1 MTRLLPPQIVNLV
14 SGGMRGPL
22 LAALLTALAAL
33 PLIFLM
39 PPLDRDESRFVQA
52 TSQMLETGDY
62 ININYQD
69 TPRHK
74 KPVGIHWLQAM
85 SVKLTSTVAARDI
98 APYRLPSVLGA
109 ALAAFACAW
118 GASRAFGT
126 RIGTK
131 AGLLFGVTFMLSTE
145 AFFAKTDAVMCGL
158 IVLMMAALGQI
169 YLRVRDLPADAPKPK
184 ILKLKFVMWLSLA
197 AAILVKGPVPAMVFG
212 SAILALWA
220 LDRRIGWARHLGWVS
235 GLILVALI
243 CGPWAIAI
251 TVTTDGAFWA
261 SSIGGDLKDK
271 LDSGSEGHFGL
282 PGYHLLLLS
291 ATMFPASW
299 LFGGA
304 IQTAI
309 QRWKEP
315 AVRFA
320 IAWFVPSFLI
330 FELMPTK
337 LPHYPL
343 PVFAALAW
351 LCAVSLDVPL
361 KRWAQV
367 VNWVCGLLGGIIFTA
382 IVVYA
387 QGEWGSRPTF
397 ILALL
402 TGIGALVVGPF
413 AGWLLWRKHQRYG
426 LGFLLAAGV
435 VCHLG
440 LFTLAASLKPLW
452 MSRQMEQ
459 ALTAA
464 QLDPRLGKAPG
475 PVATLGFAE
484 PSFVFA
490 MGTRTRL
497 CNEDAPCAVQAVID
511 GRPVFVESRQEQAFH
526 DAARAAGVTPRKVT
540 QVSGHNYNGDD
551 EVLTLYRNPPQSD
564 TADQGQ

>member
-22 LAALLTALAAL
+22 LAALLTLVAAM

-39 PPLDRDESRFVQA
+39 PPLDRDESRFAQA

-74 KPVGIHWLQAM
+74 KPIGIHWLQAM

-98 APYRLPSVLGA
+98 APYRLPSLLGA

-131 AGLLFGVTFMLSTE
+131 AGLLFGVTFMLATE

-158 IVLMMAALGQI
+158 IVLMMASLGQI
-169 YLRVRDLPADAPKPK
+169 YLRVRDLPASAPKPR

-220 LDRRIGWARHLGWVS
+220 LDRRIGWAKHLGWLS

-343 PVFAALAW
+343 PVFAAVAW

-367 VNWVCGLLGGIIFTA
+367 VNWVCGLLGGVIFTA
-382 IVVYA
+382 IVIYA
-387 QGEWGSRPTF
+387 QREWGSPPTF

-402 TGIGALVVGPF
+402 TAIGALVVGPF

-426 LGFLLAAGV
+426 FGFLLAAGV

-440 LFTLAASLKPLW
+440 LFSLAASLKPLW

-497 CNEDAPCAVQAVID
+497 CNEDASCAVQAVID
-511 GRPVFVESRQEQAFH
+511 GRPVFVESRQEQPFQ
-526 DAARAAGVTPRKVT
+526 DAARAAGVTPHKVS

-551 EVLTLYRNPPQSD
+551 EVLTLYRNPSQSAV
-564 TADQGQ
+564 ADQ

>member
-1 MTRLLPPQIVNLV
+1 MNRFHPQQLLSLV
-14 SGGMRGPL
+14 SGGLRGPL
-22 LAALLTALAAL
+22 LAALLTILTSL
-33 PLIFLM
+33 PLVFLM
-39 PPLDRDESRFVQA
+39 PPLDRDESRFAQA

-74 KPVGIHWLQAM
+74 KPVGIHWLQAL
-85 SVKLTSTVAARDI
+85 SVKLTSSVAARDI
-98 APYRLPSVLGA
+98 AAYRFPSLLGA

-118 GASRAFGT
+118 GAARAFGT
-126 RIGTK
+126 RVGTK

-158 IVLMMAALGQI
+158 ITLMMAALAQI
-169 YLRVRDLPADAPKPK
+169 YLRTRDLPKDAPKPK
-184 ILKLKFVMWLSLA
+184 IWKLKLVVWLSLA
-197 AAILVKGPVPAMVFG
+197 LAILVKGPVPALVFAG
-212 SAILALWA
+212 SLLALWA
-220 LDRRIGWARHLGWVS
+220 MDRRIGWARHLGWLS

-282 PGYHLLLLS
+282 PGYHLLLL
-291 ATMFPASW
+291 AGTMFPAAW

-304 IQTAI
+304 IQTAW
-309 QRWKEP
+309 QRWREP

-320 IAWFVPSFLI
+320 IAWFVPAFVI

-351 LCAVSLDVPL
+351 LCALSMDVPL
-361 KRWAQV
+361 KLWARI
-367 VNWVCGLLGGIIFTA
+367 VNVACGLLGGVIFTA
-382 IVVYA
+382 IAIAAYS
-387 QGEWGSRPTF
+387 EWGTGVSLP
-397 ILALL
+397 LAVL
-402 TGIGALVVGPF
+402 TIIGGVVLGPF
-413 AGWLLWRKHQRYG
+413 AGWLLWRNHQRYG

-435 VCHLG
+435 ICHLG
-440 LFTLAASLKPLW
+440 VFTLAASLKPLW
-452 MSRQMEQ
+452 MSRQMEE
-459 ALTAA
+459 ALIAA
-464 QLDPRLGKAPG
+464 HLDPRQGHAPG

-490 MGTRTRL
+490 MGTKTKL
-497 CNEDAPCAVQAVID
+497 CNEDAACAIQALHE
-511 GRPVFVESRQEQAFH
+511 GRPVFVESRQEKPFQ
-526 DAARAAGVTPRKVT
+526 DAAAGAGITPHKVT
-540 QVSGHNYNGDD
+540 QVSGHNYNGAD
-551 EVLTLYRNPPQSD
+551 EVLTLYRNPPAAPVQ
-564 TADQGQ
+564 